1 MNKEGMNETLSLKL
15 GLLKVFILNS
25 QAYAKVIAQE
35 SPVREKL
42 NNLGMRYDLEYG
54 SGRKIGKVRKRRP
67 SS

>member
-1 MNKEGMNETLSLKL
+1 MNETLSLKL
-15 GLLKVFILNS
+15 GLLKIFILNS

-35 SPVREKL
+35 SQVREEL

-67 SS
+67 FS